1 MGLPDLIRGVDRHRI
16 SVTSTARN
24 YSVYDA
30 GSVVNHKAYTAFFG
44 IRRKNRCF
52 DNVRCKLV
60 LTVESAYVRPLLE
73 KGTKTSLVA
82 ILSNGLKGRM
92 VRYRR

>member
-60 LTVESAYVRPLLE
+60 LTSYAR
-73 KGTKTSLVA
+73 KLVTGP
-82 ILSNGLKGRM
+82 I
-92 VRYRR
+92 